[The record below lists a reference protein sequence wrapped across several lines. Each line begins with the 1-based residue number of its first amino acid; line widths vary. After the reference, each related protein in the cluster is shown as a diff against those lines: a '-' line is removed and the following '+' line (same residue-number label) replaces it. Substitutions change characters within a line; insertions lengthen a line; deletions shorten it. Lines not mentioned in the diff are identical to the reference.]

1 MILDVGFLL
10 RGPKGWP
17 GQGALL
23 VLASVWLSAA
33 WAAPL
38 RRNPP
43 CRRHL
48 GNIAMEN
55 YGLFEGDILLPGNMT
70 DRTAVTSD
78 TALWPDG
85 VIPFVVESSL
95 GRNIAAIEDAMKGI
109 ESQTCLRFV
118 PRTTERDYITL
129 FKGPGCYSAVGR
141 MGNAQPLSL
150 GDGCVFRGTII
161 HELLHAV
168 GFYHEHSRSD
178 RDQYINVFLQN
189 VDPRSVSQFQ
199 RLEPWQNRLIS
210 PFDYD
215 SVMLYGSSAFARGP
229 GLSTML
235 AKDGARLAEVFDKK
249 DMDASD
255 ARRVN
260 VLYHCSLNGKSNT
273 KNKKTRPSLS

>member
-1 MILDVGFLL
+1 
-10 RGPKGWP
+10 
-17 GQGALL
+17 
-23 VLASVWLSAA
+23 
-33 WAAPL
+33 
-38 RRNPP
+38 
-43 CRRHL
+43 
-48 GNIAMEN
+48 MEN

-95 GRNIAAIEDAMKGI
+95 GRNTAAIEDAMKRI
-109 ESQTCLRFV
+109 EAQTCLRFV
-118 PRTTERDYITL
+118 PRTNERDFITL

-178 RDQYINVFLQN
+178 RDQYITVFLQN

-215 SVMLYGSSAFARGP
+215 SVMLYGSSAFSRGP

-260 VLYHCSLNGKSNT
+260 VLYHCSLNGQSNPKT
-273 KNKKTRPSLS
+273 KKTRPSPP